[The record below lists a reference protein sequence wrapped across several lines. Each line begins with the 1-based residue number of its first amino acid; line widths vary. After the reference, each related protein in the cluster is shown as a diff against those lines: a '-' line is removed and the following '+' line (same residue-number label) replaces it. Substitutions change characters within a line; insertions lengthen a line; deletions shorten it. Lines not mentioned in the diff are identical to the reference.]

1 MVTDEQTPV
10 PKRKCPD
17 NALLRSGRYSISAA
31 VFERMQRNAH
41 GHEEL
46 TPERIYPIV
55 HQWFENR
62 RDRVGTCPLDVRTVV
77 NDSLLPEVFG
87 WPSWH
92 RRKFDGTRHS
102 DQLWQH
108 TCGVLQRP
116 TTATN
121 QSTTSKEDTVSS
133 TSTDKQSIGPS
144 ATSSFL
150 RMPVSSSSI
159 RGPIS
164 NTQQEKD
171 IRRLCEVTFIPCEE
185 WPCQPIDDTPPPAS
199 VLRQWSALADRRRW
213 KVHQLVKSMGWSDPV
228 DCYLLVSLACKLD
241 GWEWQTGNNG
251 YPKAAGLCLRRALL
265 SMRGLATSSILLS
278 RVRSA
283 LGCTH

>member
-41 GHEEL
+41 SHEEL

-121 QSTTSKEDTVSS
+121 QSTTSKEDSFKHKHRQTIHRPVCNLVI
-133 TSTDKQSIGPS
+133 STDAGFKQQHSW
-144 ATSSFL
+144 T
-150 RMPVSSSSI
+150 
-159 RGPIS
+159 
-164 NTQQEKD
+164 NQQHTTRK
-171 IRRLCEVTFIPCEE
+171 RHT
-185 WPCQPIDDTPPPAS
+185 AS
-199 VLRQWSALADRRRW
+199 L
-213 KVHQLVKSMGWSDPV
+213 
-228 DCYLLVSLACKLD
+228 
-241 GWEWQTGNNG
+241 
-251 YPKAAGLCLRRALL
+251 
-265 SMRGLATSSILLS
+265 
-278 RVRSA
+278 
-283 LGCTH
+283 